1 MEQRL
6 YEALQRNPI
15 IAAVRDD
22 EGLAQCLRT
31 DIQTVFVLYG
41 DICNISEI
49 VRQIKDAGKIAIVH
63 ADLISG
69 LAAKEISVDFLRRST
84 QADGVISTRAN
95 MIQRAK
101 ELNMIAIL
109 RVFLIDSMALDSALS
124 AKNLKP
130 DAIDILPG
138 LMPSMLR
145 KVRQLTGLPFPVRPP
160 PYGRCEEEPH
170 MCTDTKGRIAEAVE
184 QMLQTRPVCKIT
196 VQRVME
202 QAQMKRQSFY
212 YHYQDIYSVLEWIV
226 ETQLCAPLQY
236 DGAQAPGEWCLQA
249 LTLLREKQPLLRKIS
264 HALGQETM
272 YRLTGKVI
280 RPQLARLLPDPAAVD
295 GATQSLALDM
305 LCQAAFCT
313 VDSLVARRTPLDAEA
328 FMHQLQALFLTVQQI

>member
-69 LAAKEISVDFLRRST
+69 LAAKISVDFLRRST

-145 KVRQLTGLPFPVRPP
+145 KVRQLTGLPILT
-160 PYGRCEEEPH
+160 G
-170 MCTDTKGRIAEAVE
+170 G
-184 QMLQTRPVCKIT
+184 LIT
-196 VQRVME
+196 EKKEVM
-202 QAQMKRQSFY
+202 
-212 YHYQDIYSVLEWIV
+212 
-226 ETQLCAPLQY
+226 
-236 DGAQAPGEWCLQA
+236 QA
-249 LTLLREKQPLLRKIS
+249 LEAGALAIS
-264 HALGQETM
+264 STA
-272 YRLTGKVI
+272 
-280 RPQLARLLPDPAAVD
+280 PAVW
-295 GATQSLALDM
+295 QM
-305 LCQAAFCT
+305 
-313 VDSLVARRTPLDAEA
+313 
-328 FMHQLQALFLTVQQI
+328 

>member
-101 ELNMIAIL
+101 EL
-109 RVFLIDSMALDSALS
+109 VEELS
-124 AKNLKP
+124 
-130 DAIDILPG
+130 DADITAAV
-138 LMPSMLR
+138 
-145 KVRQLTGLPFPVRPP
+145 KDLTAP
-160 PYGRCEEEPH
+160 
-170 MCTDTKGRIAEAVE
+170 KKK
-184 QMLQTRPVCKIT
+184 QKISYDQ
-196 VQRVME
+196 VDM
-202 QAQMKRQSFY
+202 AQMSLFDTVKDD
-212 YHYQDIYSVLEWIV
+212 DIIEEIK
-226 ETQLCAPLQY
+226 
-236 DGAQAPGEWCLQA
+236 G
-249 LTLLREKQPLLRKIS
+249 
-264 HALGQETM
+264 
-272 YRLTGKVI
+272 
-280 RPQLARLLPDPAAVD
+280 
-295 GATQSLALDM
+295 LDM
-305 LCQAAFCT
+305 GNM
-313 VDSLVARRTPLDAEA
+313 TPIEA
-328 FMHQLQALFLTVQQI
+328 MNTLYNLQNKIKNRW